1 MRLDSDE
8 DNVDDKDKVANEI
21 FHDGLDSDDDL
32 DQVNYLLRNLKF
44 EKIPKFFSY
53 TLNRVFILTD

>member
-44 EKIPKFFSY
+44 EKNSKNLFP
-53 TLNRVFILTD
+53 TL